1 MESTEARD
9 APEKTVDRFQAVIPM
24 GQGRT
29 REIQSTRGPGPDERS
44 PDFTRFEADAGR
56 LRPNDRRAARLAPG
70 SIGTMTFRIAA
81 GTFALL
87 FALLSSL
94 VVQAEDEKV
103 DRILVE
109 KGKRRLF
116 LLDGEDIVRV
126 FWISLGDNPVGHKL
140 QEGDERTPEG
150 TYTIDYRNP
159 DSRFHRSLHI
169 SYPNDADRERAERE
183 GVDPGGMI
191 MIHGIGNALGW
202 LRRFHRLMDWT
213 DGCIAVTDAEM
224 DTIWKLVEIGTPI
237 EIVP

>member
-1 MESTEARD
+1 MRRIDLRLGDRSGNLHEESRNMESTEARD

-159 DSRFHRSLHI
+159 DLSLIHI
-169 SYPNDADRERAERE
+169 SEPTRLDARSRMPSSA
-183 GVDPGGMI
+183 
-191 MIHGIGNALGW
+191 
-202 LRRFHRLMDWT
+202 
-213 DGCIAVTDAEM
+213 
-224 DTIWKLVEIGTPI
+224 
-237 EIVP
+237 

>member
-1 MESTEARD
+1 
-9 APEKTVDRFQAVIPM
+9 
-24 GQGRT
+24 
-29 REIQSTRGPGPDERS
+29 
-44 PDFTRFEADAGR
+44 
-56 LRPNDRRAARLAPG
+56 
-70 SIGTMTFRIAA
+70 MTFRIAA

-87 FALLSSL
+87 FVLLSSL

-116 LLDGEDIVRV
+116 LLDGEDVVRV

-169 SYPNDADRERAERE
+169 SYPNAADRERAEQE

-191 MIHGIGNALGW
+191 MIHGIGDALGW

-224 DTIWKLVEIGTPI
+224 DTIWELVEIGTQI